1 MEFQKEKKSNINV
14 ATILQSFAKI
24 HAGLQEKYL
33 SEVEKQ
39 MSIIMPLP
47 ESEVVT
53 MSGYDETE
61 NKMSIT
67 FFVSKP
73 QTAKT
78 STEHKFMETITALM
92 MKTDIDKLKRVH
104 SCLSR
109 LEKKGAKYQING
121 TETEYSKRLGDYT
134 FYLFISKI

>member
-33 SEVEKQ
+33 SVVEKEI
-39 MSIIMPLP
+39 SRIMPLP

-53 MSGYDETE
+53 MAGYGEEE
-61 NKMSIT
+61 NEMSMT
-67 FFVSKP
+67 FFVSKL
-73 QTAKT
+73 QDAEI
-78 STEHKFMETITALM
+78 STEHKFMDTITALL
-92 MKTDIDKLKRVH
+92 MKTDIEKLVH
-104 SCLSR
+104 VHDCLR
-109 LEKKGAKYQING
+109 LLEKKGAKYQIDATKAKHN
-121 TETEYSKRLGDYT
+121 KRLGDYV